1 MTDGEAK
8 APISH
13 ANDMGSNA
21 SANYYSSRGFD
32 KPVGRGRANWLSRL
46 TYFWVNPLLQKGA
59 ECKIHDD
66 TAEAFVDP
74 PNRGYLQAEQFAAA
88 YESMQV

>member
-1 MTDGEAK
+1 MEAGT
-8 APISH
+8 PVSH
-13 ANDMGSNA
+13 GRGMDSDAERQ
-21 SANYYSSRGFD
+21 YYSSRGFD
-32 KPVGRGRANWLSRL
+32 RPVGRGRAGWLSRL
-46 TYFWVNPLLQKGA
+46 TYFWVNPLLRKGA
-59 ECKIHDD
+59 ECKIEED